1 MVIRLWYV
9 ELTSLP
15 TSGKSWKKW
24 ILIQW
29 DHTSGDSKCWLQ
41 MPFLPSTASQA
52 FPLCLA
58 DVTEWPHLPVKWGRL
73 WCPLEFSSYSLY
85 PTKCHSLLVPLFWQ
99 FLKFFFLSWH
109 VATIRN
115 NISCPLPILALNSRP
130 QWISSVSQNQ
140 HKLFFVGFH
149 SFCNMVLFCFCSFLL
164 YFSSATMFWPNWKI
178 SHSPSP
184 FPNSIPVDICLWRSS
199 L

>member
-15 TSGKSWKKW
+15 TSGKSWKNGFW
-24 ILIQW
+24 SNEITQVETQSA
-29 DHTSGDSKCWLQ
+29 DYKCL
-41 MPFLPSTASQA
+41 FCLPQLPRHFHCALLMSRN
-52 FPLCLA
+52 
-58 DVTEWPHLPVKWGRL
+58 DPHLPVKWGRL
-73 WCPLEFSSYSLY
+73 WCPLGFSSYSLH

-99 FLKFFFLSWH
+99 FLNFFFLSWH

-140 HKLFFVGFH
+140 HKLFFMGFH

-178 SHSPSP
+178 FHSPSP
-184 FPNSIPVDICLWRSS
+184 FPNSIPVDICLWWSS